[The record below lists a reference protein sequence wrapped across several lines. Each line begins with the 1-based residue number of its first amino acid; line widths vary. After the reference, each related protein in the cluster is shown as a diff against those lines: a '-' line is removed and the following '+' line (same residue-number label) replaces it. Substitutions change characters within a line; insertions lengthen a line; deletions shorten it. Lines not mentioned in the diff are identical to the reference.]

1 VSAPAHVLR
10 LLQRGAARTSVRL
23 AVFSA
28 IALVAL
34 WPLLSTA
41 DSLNDFRD
49 TQYFTLFEDAARITV
64 AKYHQ
69 LPLWN
74 PYYCGGTYLLGTPS
88 ARFVSPTF
96 LATLAFGVVRA
107 DALIAFAMSVVGM
120 EGLWRYARSRGAPA
134 HAAMLAAPAFALS
147 GLFAH
152 NPLLGW
158 SNFYSFE
165 LIPWAAF
172 GLRRALAGS
181 VRGAVIAGLAV
192 TWMIG
197 HGGTYPA
204 PMTLLVGGVELGSW
218 LATRRR
224 WRQPR
229 AIAAALGMAALAG
242 VLAAGGSMVRL
253 WPVAQVLTAGPRLL
267 GTTEGH
273 SLFQLGQMLFNGEY
287 LVGAVALPA
296 VLVGVLR
303 PRARPLLVAGIVL
316 GWLAMGYAIHPS
328 AFAALRKIPPYTM
341 LRSPERFLT
350 IFAIYYAVVAAL
362 GVRALQAWTRRRRRP
377 PWAALVACALLAV
390 NLVPLFVNQYRRLGE
405 RKLMAPP
412 TEIAGDFR
420 QARGNRWLS
429 SFYPAIGRGT
439 LSCFDDYDI
448 PQSAALRGDLAN
460 EEQLQDAAA
469 GTVTR
474 VAWSPNRIDLHA
486 ELTRPARIVV
496 NQNWHPGW
504 RASVG
509 TVVDDDGRI
518 AVDAPAG
525 SQDIALRFLP
535 RSAVGGGCASLLALV
550 VCVLLWRR
558 WRGSTGPRTRREW
571 ATTFA
576 FAAVP
581 FVAPLCVVAFVRE
594 PSPPPPSLVTPSG
607 DPIVAAAPPEGVRKL
622 RARLEGGVTL
632 EGATVGVVGK
642 PGEPALAL
650 ELDWRLDSHA
660 ERGLGVFIHVEGE
673 GMDNLNVD
681 HVRISGVAPL
691 EDLPL
696 DATLR
701 DVVPA
706 IAIPLPKKP
715 TALRIYVGVWRARG
729 DGSRLHVVDGGG
741 AKIDDNRVLAASV
754 TMP

>member
-1 VSAPAHVLR
+1 
-10 LLQRGAARTSVRL
+10 VRL

-28 IALVAL
+28 IALVAT

-41 DSLNDFRD
+41 DSMNDFRD
-49 TQYFTLFEDAARITV
+49 TQYFTLFEEAARLSV
-64 AKYHQ
+64 AKYHE

-134 HAAMLAAPAFALS
+134 YAAMLAAPAFALS

-204 PMTLLVGGVELGSW
+204 PMTLLVGLVELASW
-218 LATRRR
+218 LALRRR

-229 AIAAALGMAALAG
+229 AIAAALGMATLAG
-242 VLAAGGSMVRL
+242 LLAAGGSMVRL
-253 WPVAQVLTAGPRLL
+253 WPVAQVLMAGPRLL

-273 SLFQLGQMLFNGEY
+273 SFFKLGQMLFDGDY

-303 PRARPLLVAGIVL
+303 PRARPLVIAGLLL
-316 GWLAMGYAIHPS
+316 GWLAMGYAIRPS
-328 AFAALRKIPPYTM
+328 AFELLRKIPPYTM

-350 IFAIYYAVVAAL
+350 LFAIYYAVVAAL
-362 GVRALQAWTRRRRRP
+362 GTRALEAWTRRRRRA
-377 PWAALVACALLAV
+377 PWPALVACGLLV
-390 NLVPLFVNQYRRLGE
+390 LNLVPLFVNQHRRLAE

-412 TEIAGDFR
+412 SDVAGEFR

-429 SFYPAIGRGT
+429 AFYPGIGRGT

-448 PQSAALRGDLAN
+448 PQSAALRGDLPN
-460 EEQLQDAAA
+460 EEQLQDATA
-469 GTVTR
+469 GTVKR
-474 VAWSPNRIDLHA
+474 VSWSPNRIELHA
-486 ELTRPARIVV
+486 ELARPARIVV

-509 TVVDDDGRI
+509 TVVDDEGRM
-518 AVDAPAG
+518 AVDVPAG
-525 SQDIALRFLP
+525 SQDVTLRFLP
-535 RSAVGGGCASLLALV
+535 RSAVGGGCATLLALA
-550 VCVLLWRR
+550 VCALLWRR
-558 WRGSTGPRTRREW
+558 WKGGTGPSTRRQW
-571 ATTFA
+571 ASTFA

-581 FVAPLCVVAFVRE
+581 LFAPLCAFAFMHE
-594 PSPPPPSLVTPSG
+594 PAPPPPRLVTPTG
-607 DPIVAAAPPEGVRKL
+607 EPIVADDLPEGTIRL
-622 RARLEGGVTL
+622 HARLEGGVTL
-632 EGATVGVVGK
+632 EGATARMEGK

-650 ELDWRLDSHA
+650 ELDWKLDSHV

-673 GMDNLNVD
+673 GMDNINVD
-681 HVRISGVAPL
+681 HVRISGVTPL

-696 DATLR
+696 GVTLR
-701 DVVPA
+701 DVVPL
-706 IAIPLPKKP
+706 IAVPAPKKS
-715 TALRIYVGVWRARG
+715 TAVRIYVGLWRARG
-729 DGSRLHVVDGGG
+729 DGSRLQVLDGGG
-741 AKIDDNRVLAASV
+741 AKVDGNRVLAAAV